1 MFNYQKF
8 GSGENSQIEVTN
20 SLDVMQQ
27 FQWETISGLYLIARN
42 ITVTLTPEKTK
53 SNRMNGLSYLIVL
66 KTDLWS
72 QGTLRNGR
80 EEINSFNISFFF
92 LVILD
97 SCNQN
102 FFRGLNRNLRPAFPP
117 LLCGS
122 PPLALNIDYAK
133 LKENW
138 LSSERLLYL
147 NNQRATSKTVNKI

>member
-8 GSGENSQIEVTN
+8 GSEENSQIEVTN

-27 FQWETISGLYLIARN
+27 FQWQTISGLYLIARN
-42 ITVTLTPEKTK
+42 ITVTLTPGKTSKWRGVK
-53 SNRMNGLSYLIVL
+53 SNRKHGLSYLIVL

-80 EEINSFNISFFF
+80 EEINFFFISFF

-102 FFRGLNRNLRPAFPP
+102 FFRGFESKFATSISAAFMRE
-117 LLCGS
+117 S
-122 PPLALNIDYAK
+122 PLALNIGYAK

-138 LSSERLLYL
+138 LSSERLL
-147 NNQRATSKTVNKI
+147 

>member
-27 FQWETISGLYLIARN
+27 FQWQTISGLYLIARN
-42 ITVTLTPEKTK
+42 MTVTLTPEKTK

-80 EEINSFNISFFF
+80 EEINFFFISFF

-102 FFRGLNRNLRPAFPP
+102 FFRGFESKFATSISAAFMRE
-117 LLCGS
+117 S
-122 PPLALNIDYAK
+122 PLALNIGYAK